1 MSPVELPVIN
11 ASPVVAGRSTVG
23 SLPDEAWVQT
33 ARRARLL
40 SWASL
45 AWMTVE
51 GVVGLIAGLDAS
63 ALSVIVWAASSFVE
77 GLASIIVI
85 WRFTGSRTMSP
96 RSEHLAQRLVAG
108 SFLLLVPF
116 FVYEAIRRLVVGSD
130 TTSSTLGIAVTASAI
145 VLMPLLGYAKLRLGQ
160 RLGSRATAGEGIQ
173 NLMCAAQAA
182 AALTA
187 LVGASAGSSVI
198 DPIAALI
205 VAAIAATESVRLWR
219 GEQDDCC
226 APVGLSTPRQATTAA
241 PAATAAVRNSWVAPA
256 IGSRTHRSWSP
267 RCRSIRP
274 SQTAHSTPPVR
285 SSSSSRGWAWWR
297 GRSLRQRRRGRG
309 GSR

>member
-1 MSPVELPVIN
+1 MSPVELPVIT
-11 ASPVVAGRSTVG
+11 ASAPAADRLTAGPLR
-23 SLPDEAWVQT
+23 DDAWVRT
-33 ARRARLL
+33 ARRARAL
-40 SWASL
+40 SWVSL

-85 WRFTGSRTMSP
+85 WRFTGKRTL
-96 RSEHLAQRLVAG
+96 SEHSEHAAQRLVAG

-116 FVYEAIRRLVVGSD
+116 FGYEAIRRLIVGSD

-145 VLMPLLGYAKLRLGQ
+145 VLMPLLGYAKLKLGQ

-182 AALTA
+182 AALIA
-187 LVGASAGSSVI
+187 LVGASAGLSVI
-198 DPIAALI
+198 DPIAALA
-205 VAAIAATESVRLWR
+205 VAAIAATESVELWR

-226 APVGLSTPRQATTAA
+226 APVGFVD
-241 PAATAAVRNSWVAPA
+241 PAAGDCCGT
-256 IGSRTHRSWSP
+256 
-267 RCRSIRP
+267 
-274 SQTAHSTPPVR
+274 
-285 SSSSSRGWAWWR
+285 
-297 GRSLRQRRRGRG
+297 G
-309 GSR
+309 GDCCE